1 MRTSLEQVN
10 KPSYEMVT
18 KIQQQTRLIRLN
30 LTETHDQMFLYQSE
44 FVSSGICDLKLQV
57 IFSSIYLRYH
67 RSWQEPITLTGAVDD
82 SHCIFYLKVYYIQ
95 FSLFFVLFAFSSKQE
110 NSKECL
116 KFLREDL
123 KCVIEVK
130 SETQF
135 F

>member
-10 KPSYEMVT
+10 EPSYEMVT

-44 FVSSGICDLKLQV
+44 FVTSGVCDLKLQV
-57 IFSSIYLRYH
+57 IFSLIYLRYH
-67 RSWQEPITLTGAVDD
+67 WRWQEPITLTGAADY